1 MAYEDLRQQTALL
14 FKNLQ
19 DCQKEN
25 ATLEK
30 TLNLEKEDKCVIIN
44 KLKESERIT
53 EANLK

>member
-14 FKNLQ
+14 FKHLEV
-19 DCQKEN
+19 CQKEN

-53 EANLK
+53 EANQK